1 MFHEVM
7 AHIHPI
13 VVHFP
18 IVMIIVGLCYDLI
31 AAFRNHSLKP
41 TRGIWIWLVAALGAA
56 LAVATGPDQDA
67 RGNTTLLEFHSNFAD
82 ATMWT
87 VFIIVAWRLWMIL
100 RGIRLLKHG
109 LLALYLVLTLVSGI
123 LVLTTGYFGGEMVYE
138 QGIGVKVHGQSVN
151 PPVYHGESRNG

>member
-1 MFHEVM
+1 MFNEVT

-18 IVMIIVGLCYDLI
+18 IVMIIVGLCYDLV
-31 AAFRNHSLKP
+31 AVVRNQSIKP
-41 TRGIWIWLVAALGAA
+41 TRGVWIWFVAALGAA
-56 LAVATGPDQDA
+56 MAVATGPDQDA

-87 VFIIVAWRLWMIL
+87 VFIIVAWRLWMIF
-100 RGIRLLKHG
+100 RGVHLLKRKP
-109 LLALYLVLTLVSGI
+109 LVLYIVLILLSGI
-123 LVLTTGYFGGEMVYE
+123 LVLTTGYFGGEMVYD

-151 PPVYHGESRNG
+151 PPVYHNEFHNG